1 MKYQINI
8 NFHLEIFQS
17 IHLLRILNYL
27 QIKIFKRIF
36 KRKKILNYKIFATLI
51 DKILLIKIVNWKMK
65 KNNIIIYRIQY

>member
-8 NFHLEIFQS
+8 NFHLEIFQT
-17 IHLLRILNYL
+17 IHLLRILNFL

-36 KRKKILNYKIFATLI
+36 KRKKILNYKIFATLTDI
-51 DKILLIKIVNWKMK
+51 ILLIKIVNWKMK